1 MLSELFKTQE
11 RLNILGEVFLRN
23 EIRVTEISKDT
34 NTSKGLVSRFL
45 KEMEKEGILLRKGQK
60 YYNKNTPLVKAIKVV
75 LNLNILKWE
84 EISPPWSR
92 SAALYGS
99 WASGT
104 NTDESD
110 VDIWIKT
117 DKAPPTHELTQLYK
131 KIRNKTSS
139 EIHILILTPEKIE
152 DIKLN
157 DPPFYDSLKN
167 NSLVL
172 EGEPV

>member
-1 MLSELFKTQE
+1 MYKIRNKIILFII
-11 RLNILGEVFLRN
+11 NI
-23 EIRVTEISKDT
+23 
-34 NTSKGLVSRFL
+34 
-45 KEMEKEGILLRKGQK
+45 
-60 YYNKNTPLVKAIKVV
+60 V
-75 LNLNILKWE
+75 LIIIWN
-84 EISPPWSR
+84 ISPPWSQ

-117 DKAPPTHELTQLYK
+117 DKAPSTHELTQLYK

-152 DIKLN
+152 HIKLN
-157 DPPFYDSLKN
+157 DPPFCDSLKN